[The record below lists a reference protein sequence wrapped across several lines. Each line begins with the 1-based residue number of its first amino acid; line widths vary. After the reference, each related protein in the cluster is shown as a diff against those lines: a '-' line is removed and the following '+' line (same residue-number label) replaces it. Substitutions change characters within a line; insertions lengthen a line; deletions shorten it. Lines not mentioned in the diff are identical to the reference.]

1 MQFFS
6 HNQQK
11 IINKDLLRIY
21 KNSRKNLES
30 DIEII
35 STVCDYLFKAQG
47 KRIRPMLMLI
57 VSKCFALNRKKL
69 TDNLA
74 TIIELIHTATLLHDD
89 VVDESKM
96 RRSMQSINS
105 KFGNSIAVLVGDF
118 IYSKSFQIMATLNS
132 NNIVSIL
139 SDCTNKIAEGEVL
152 QSFFANNINIT
163 IDDYLVLIE
172 SKTAQ
177 LFETSCHLALIDSKY
192 ENKIINS
199 VKRFGKHLGMA
210 FQITDDILDYEG
222 VTKKTGKKNGIDF
235 LKGYYTL
242 PLIYALSNSS
252 RSEKKQIIK
261 FLVDDNLKKDFKIIQ
276 NFVISNGGLHTA
288 KDTATSYIHLAK
300 KELAKFPNNHW
311 KNSLISICDS
321 MLDRKS

>member
-6 HNQQK
+6 HNQQQ
-11 IINKDLLRIY
+11 IIDTDLLRIY

-35 STVCDYLFKAQG
+35 SIVCEYLFKAQG

-57 VSKCFALNRKKL
+57 ISKCFALKRKRL

-96 RRSMQSINS
+96 RRSMRSINN

-132 NNIVSIL
+132 NNIVRIL
-139 SDCTNKIAEGEVL
+139 ANCTNKIAEGEVL

-163 IDDYLVLIE
+163 IDDYLVLID

-192 ENKIINS
+192 ETKIINS
-199 VKRFGKHLGMA
+199 VKRFGQHLGMA

-222 VTKKTGKKNGIDF
+222 VMKQTGKKNGIDF

-242 PLIYALSNSS
+242 PLIFALSNSTK
-252 RSEKKQIIK
+252 SEKKQITK
-261 FLVDDNLKKDFKIIQ
+261 FLVDDSPKKDFKTIQ
-276 NFVISNGGLHTA
+276 NFVVTNSGLHFA
-288 KDTATSYIHLAK
+288 KDMAKYHINLAK
-300 KELAKFPNNHW
+300 KELTKFPNNHW
-311 KNSLISICDS
+311 KNSLISICDN
-321 MLDRKS
+321 MLNRKS

>member
-6 HNQQK
+6 HNQQQ
-11 IINKDLLRIY
+11 IINTDLLRIY

-35 STVCDYLFKAQG
+35 SIVCDYLFKTQG

-57 VSKCFALNRKKL
+57 ISKCFALKRKRL

-132 NNIVSIL
+132 NNIVKIL
-139 SDCTNKIAEGEVL
+139 ANCTNKIAEGEVL

-163 IDDYLVLIE
+163 IDDYLVLID

-192 ENKIINS
+192 ETKIINS

-222 VTKKTGKKNGIDF
+222 VMKQTGKQNGIDF

-242 PLIYALSNSS
+242 PLIFALSNSTK
-252 RSEKKQIIK
+252 SEKKQITK
-261 FLVDDNLKKDFKIIQ
+261 FLDNDSTKKDFKTIQ
-276 NFVISNGGLHTA
+276 NFVITNSGLHLA
-288 KDTATSYIHLAK
+288 KDMAKHHIHLAK
-300 KELAKFPNNHW
+300 NELTKFPNNHW
-311 KNSLISICDS
+311 KKSLISICDN
-321 MLDRKS
+321 MLTRKS